1 MIYKRGGKLWCWFNY
16 RIHFLKGCFN
26 VETAWDWNVNYRFD
40 RAPTATS
47 TGQVPVTCRSV
58 GKQPLPRILCPCSN
72 RARPPRATLFKLGH
86 VGERNTCLSLIG
98 GLVTRALLS
107 GNESLDS
114 WLVWFLLFLSSY
126 SLPLSL
132 SLSRSPFARPLDAFS
147 TTTPVPPPVLQSFS
161 LWTMVR
167 VDDYARLDFTFDIK
181 DAGDAWIGRVWRD
194 KILIG
199 SFLLNCLL
207 KNEI

>member
-58 GKQPLPRILCPCSN
+58 GKQPLPRILCLCSN

-132 SLSRSPFARPLDAFS
+132 SLDHPSLAPSMPFQRPLLSLHLSSSPFPSELWFVSMIMRGWTSRLILKMPVMRGLDE
-147 TTTPVPPPVLQSFS
+147 
-161 LWTMVR
+161 
-167 VDDYARLDFTFDIK
+167 FDGI
-181 DAGDAWIGRVWRD
+181 R
-194 KILIG
+194 
-199 SFLLNCLL
+199 F
-207 KNEI
+207 

>member
-126 SLPLSL
+126 SLPFSLSL
-132 SLSRSPFARPLDAFS
+132 SLSITLRSPPRCLFNDHSCPS
-147 TTTPVPPPVLQSFS
+147 TCPPVLFPLNYGSCRW
-161 LWTMVR
+161 LCGWTS
-167 VDDYARLDFTFDIK
+167 RLILKMPVMRGLDEFDGI
-181 DAGDAWIGRVWRD
+181 R
-194 KILIG
+194 
-199 SFLLNCLL
+199 F
-207 KNEI
+207 